1 MAWQYRSLAG
11 GCLQQNNSEAID
23 ITALGEPTSVVVPEE
38 TAGKSVRSTRSDA
51 VTNKIVS
58 LLSS

>member
-51 VTNKIVS
+51 ANKIVS